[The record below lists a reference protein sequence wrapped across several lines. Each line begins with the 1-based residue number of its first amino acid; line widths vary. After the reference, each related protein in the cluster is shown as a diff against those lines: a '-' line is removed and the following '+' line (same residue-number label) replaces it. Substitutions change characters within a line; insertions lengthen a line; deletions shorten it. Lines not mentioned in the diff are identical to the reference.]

1 MTRLRI
7 VLLTFMFMTSVLGAG
22 EEGWTR
28 FRGPDGSGQSDAT
41 GVPLT
46 WNAGDY
52 IWRVELPGIGH
63 SSPVIWEDRVFVSSA
78 LPEDGTRI
86 IRCLNTSDGELVW
99 ERRLPSS
106 TTKIGNST
114 SFDTSSPV
122 VDDARVYVAWLDHRG
137 YIVAALDQKSG
148 EEVWRR
154 DLGPYESEHGFGTSP
169 ILFNDFVILANDQ
182 KGPSSVLALDCRTG
196 ETKWKLDRR
205 SVKAAY
211 STPFFY
217 RPDGEAPQLIVTSTA
232 HGVSSIDPT
241 SGGLNWEMSDVFGD
255 LRVVGSPVAAGGLIL
270 AQCGVGGGG
279 QKLVAIRPP
288 GATHGEAEVAFEVK
302 GSLPYVPTPVAS
314 DHWVFLISDNGVASC
329 IDLRTGERVWRERI
343 GGNFFGSPV
352 RVGKAIYC
360 ISREGEMVVFAAAPQ
375 FEILGR
381 IDLEEASH
389 STPAVSDGVMFIRT
403 FSHLMAI
410 GGGAE

>member
-1 MTRLRI
+1 MTRFGV
-7 VLLTFMFMTSVLGAG
+7 VLLTLSLMPAALWAS
-22 EEGWTR
+22 EDGWNR

-41 GVPLT
+41 SVPVT
-46 WNAGDY
+46 WSSGDY

-63 SSPVIWEDRVFVSSA
+63 SSPVIWDGRVFISSA
-78 LPEDGTRI
+78 LPEDATRV
-86 IRCLNTSDGELVW
+86 IRCLNTADGEMVW
-99 ERRLPSS
+99 ERRLASS
-106 TTKIGNST
+106 TTKLGNST

-122 VDDARVYVAWLDHRG
+122 VNDARVYIAWLDQQG
-137 YIVAALDQKSG
+137 YIVVALDRKSG

-154 DLGPYESEHGFGTSP
+154 NLGPYESEHGFGTSP
-169 ILFNDFVILANDQ
+169 VLFGDVVILANDQ
-182 KGPSSVLALDCRTG
+182 KGPSSILALDGRSG

-211 STPFFY
+211 STPIIY
-217 RPDGEAPQLIVTSTA
+217 RPEGGAPQLIISSTA

-255 LRVVGSPVAAGGLIL
+255 LRVVGSPVAASDLIF

-288 GATHGEAEVAFEVK
+288 HAAGGEAQVAFEVK
-302 GSLPYVPTPVAS
+302 GSLPYVPTPVANG
-314 DHWVFLISDNGVASC
+314 HLVFLISDNGVASC

-381 IDLEEASH
+381 IDLEEPSH

-410 GGGAE
+410 GGPVQ